1 MQLARGY
8 SWAGSIWNTWR
19 GIFARRFDQNL
30 ARERLEFIFL
40 SLFSPPTR
48 PSIDRELEINL

>member
-19 GIFARRFDQNL
+19 GIFAHRFDQNL
-30 ARERLEFIFL
+30 ARERRWNSSFRL
-40 SLFSPPTR
+40 SPVHL
-48 PSIDRELEINL
+48 PSIDRVLEINL